1 MRVLALIAVLSLA
14 SAGCKAKS
22 SDDSGNTNTS
32 KPGSKHG
39 GSGAN
44 ADSGGMSSDGTSQSG
59 GSGGRGGSGGHS
71 AQHDGSGGSASGD
84 PQSGSGGG
92 GSTDTHDQHAGSG
105 GETSAGAHDA
115 GTGGTA
121 ELDAALI
128 PDGGALMP
136 GMGSCCMEH
145 DTPGCSNADLEVCV
159 CEKLTACCTD
169 AWSAACVLI
178 VQQKY
183 CQPGVRDCVCG
194 SDDGQWNQPDCCL
207 SDWDHTFCDQV
218 AISHC
223 GAEPGC
229 L

>member
-1 MRVLALIAVLSLA
+1 MRVLVWIAVLSCACL
-14 SAGCKAKS
+14 GCKAEANDHDEPSK
-22 SDDSGNTNTS
+22 SGNKTS
-32 KPGSKHG
+32 
-39 GSGAN
+39 
-44 ADSGGMSSDGTSQSG
+44 
-59 GSGGRGGSGGHS
+59 
-71 AQHDGSGGSASGD
+71 GSGGSANSDEMSSGGMS
-84 PQSGSGGG
+84 QGGG
-92 GSTDTHDQHAGSG
+92 GDHAPAGSG
-105 GETSAGAHDA
+105 GAESSDPQTGTGSGGSHMMSQGSGGDGSGGDSSSGAHDA
-115 GTGGTA
+115 GAA
-121 ELDAALI
+121 EQPDAAII

-159 CEKLTACCTD
+159 CEKLTECCSD
-169 AWSAACVLI
+169 AWSAGYVLI

-194 SDDGQWNQPDCCL
+194 SEDGQWNQPDCCL
-207 SDWDHTFCDQV
+207 SDWSDTFCDEV